1 MVREQNNDCVICG
14 TDYKKNPAPNGWDG
28 GHNAVPVA
36 DGRCCY
42 DCDEPLVTPAR
53 LANVLNYNYRQRRLR
68 GQRN

>member
-42 DCDEPLVTPAR
+42 DCDES
-53 LANVLNYNYRQRRLR
+53 
-68 GQRN
+68 